1 MVLIIK
7 HVAIE
12 GPGTLGE
19 FFEDVHKKIKTIEL
33 WNGEKLPGSLADVEA
48 AMVLGGPM
56 NVYEEDKFPFLKEED
71 IFLKNAL
78 RQDIP
83 VLGICLGAQLLAKA
97 AGAWVTKAEQKEIG
111 WYDINLT
118 ENGIDDQLFGGVDRQ
133 LRVFQWHGDTFE
145 IPKDAKLLASSPICR
160 NQAFGIGRY
169 SYGLQFHIEV
179 TEAMI
184 KRWEDEYFDTSTSL
198 SITLSKPRAKARG
211 ASKGDNRDASSK
223 IQRDTMTDE
232 YANGKEKFIRQARQI
247 YLNFLNIIEGKK

>member
-19 FFEDVHKKIKTIEL
+19 FFEDVRKKVKTVEL
-33 WNGEKLPGSLADVEA
+33 WKGEKLPASFTDVEA
-48 AMVLGGPM
+48 VLILGGPM

-71 IFLKNAL
+71 VFLKNAL

-97 AGAWVTKAEQKEIG
+97 TGARVTKAEQEEIG
-111 WYDINLT
+111 WYNVNLT
-118 ENGIDDQLFGGVDRQ
+118 ESGIDDRLFGGAGRQ

-145 IPKDAKLLASSPICR
+145 IPKGAKLLASSPICR
-160 NQAFGIGRY
+160 NQAFRIGKY
-169 SYGLQFHIEV
+169 SYGLQFHVEV
-179 TEAMI
+179 TEEII
-184 KRWEDEYFDTSTSL
+184 KRWEDEYFDS
-198 SITLSKPRAKARG
+198 RG
-211 ASKGDNRDASSK
+211 ASLK
-223 IQRDTMTDE
+223 IQRDTMTGE
-232 YANGKEKFIRQARQI
+232 HARSKEKFIRQARQI